1 MHRRR
6 MLRYT
11 RVMLAGGPAAKG
23 LVFAFGLAL
32 VTATGCASFEAARL
46 YRAGTHALDRGDT
59 DTAIRD
65 LERAAAVAPY
75 ASPVQN
81 HLGLAYAAAGR
92 DGDALSAFR
101 RAVELDC
108 ENAAAQEN
116 LLATEVRAR

>member
-1 MHRRR
+1 MKAR
-6 MLRYT
+6 
-11 RVMLAGGPAAKG
+11 G
-23 LVFAFGLAL
+23 LTASTPILVLGLAL
-32 VTATGCASFEAARL
+32 LTAPGCASFEAARL
-46 YRAGTHALDRGDT
+46 YRSGTEALDRGDP

-65 LERAAAVAPY
+65 LERAAAGVPY

-108 ENAAAQEN
+108 ENVAAQEN
-116 LLATEVRAR
+116 LDAAEARVR